1 MLGPLPMPIARIQAT
16 LMAAVLPNPPLTP
29 AALELFSF
37 DNATDLD
44 AIDKAFGFHPRGFRE
59 HLLAHG
65 LDA

>member
-1 MLGPLPMPIARIQAT
+1 MTAVMSKPL
-16 LMAAVLPNPPLTP
+16 LTP

-44 AIDKAFGFHPRGFRE
+44 AVDKAFGFHPRGFRE

-65 LDA
+65 VDG